1 MAVLL
6 KIELFELL
14 QGKVL
19 PVVGDH
25 VVIAGSHSSTAN
37 GNNIT
42 GPVIRGQIIRQANAN
57 IGGNTIPTP
66 ILPSYSQAISQT
78 GATGTTT
85 VVRAIRPAVA
95 GVGRRPPEVV
105 ALNGSAGG
113 KRFSMTVPALSALL
127 AG

>member
-1 MAVLL
+1 M
-6 KIELFELL
+6 
-14 QGKVL
+14 L

-25 VVIAGSHSSTAN
+25 VVVTGPQVQSTAN

-42 GPVIRGQIIRQANAN
+42 GSLIRGQIIRQANVN
-57 IGGNTIPTP
+57 SGGGNAVPVP

-78 GATGTTT
+78 GVTGTTT
-85 VVRAIRPAVA
+85 VVRAIRPAIA
-95 GVGRRPPEVV
+95 GAGRRPPEVV

>member
-1 MAVLL
+1 
-6 KIELFELL
+6 L

-25 VVIAGSHSSTAN
+25 VVIGGPHSSTAN

-42 GPVIRGQIIRQANAN
+42 GPLIRGQIIRQANAN